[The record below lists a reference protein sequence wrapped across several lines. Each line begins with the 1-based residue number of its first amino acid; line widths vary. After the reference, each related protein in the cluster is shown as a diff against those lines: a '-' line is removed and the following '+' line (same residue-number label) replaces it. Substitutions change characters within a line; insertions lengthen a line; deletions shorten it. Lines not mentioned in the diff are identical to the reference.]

1 MRLKNKTRAHII
13 EKWEGG
19 RWDLGTNFKN
29 QWAWWKTYLNLIYF
43 SAIIVQK
50 SKSDMVGTNND
61 VKALIGVSR
70 NFQHLVQKN
79 LNTVFRS
86 IYNFKTDNNR
96 QMLCATRKQNSI
108 RFMNFFLN
116 LTYLRWIINQ
126 INSNE
131 VYCILYCENFSRL
144 RHI

>member
-1 MRLKNKTRAHII
+1 M
-13 EKWEGG
+13 
-19 RWDLGTNFKN
+19 
-29 QWAWWKTYLNLIYF
+29 
-43 SAIIVQK
+43 QK

-96 QMLCATRKQNSI
+96 QMLCAKRKRNANTITKFDKIKEILSKFDNLEPDLQIPSLSPFLEHLGSI
-108 RFMNFFLN
+108 
-116 LTYLRWIINQ
+116 
-126 INSNE
+126 
-131 VYCILYCENFSRL
+131 
-144 RHI
+144 